1 MQPLDEQELIERYLS
16 GALSVGEA
24 GELETRMKAD
34 PSFRTRVELHR
45 QLHAEFS
52 DPQKL
57 ALRNMLS
64 DIVEETPVQPRS
76 GKRWWMLGL
85 LIGVLALGV
94 WYFRPTPAGQE
105 TPSGITPTV
114 PAPER
119 GEQPVQQTPPD
130 APEPIAKADGPRF
143 KPNQAF
149 ESRLGNGGIR
159 SEDGEEVIMQS
170 PRPNAVLTLKNK
182 FVALS
187 FRGQVS
193 AGEDT
198 QEMPLAIKIFNNQ
211 PDSKSLLELNT
222 VVKKDQDNWLFSAAQ
237 NVKLAP
243 GVYYYTLEQ
252 TETRDLIYV
261 GKFTVREE

>member
-16 GALSVGEA
+16 DALTVGEA
-24 GELETRMKAD
+24 GELEARMKND

-76 GKRWWMLGL
+76 GKGWWMLGL
-85 LIGVLALGV
+85 LIGVVALGV
-94 WYFRPTPAGQE
+94 WYFRSVTPVPEA
-105 TPSGITPTV
+105 PSSITPT
-114 PAPER
+114 EQEKN
-119 GEQPVQQTPPD
+119 EQPIQQTTP
-130 APEPIAKADGPRF
+130 ATPEPIAKADGPSF

-170 PRPNAVLTLKNK
+170 PRPNAVLTLKNQN
-182 FVALS
+182 VALTFKGRIS
-187 FRGQVS
+187 V
-193 AGEDT
+193 GEEP
-198 QEMPLAIKIFNNQ
+198 QEMPLAIRIYNNQ
-211 PDSKSLLELNT
+211 PDSKSFMELRA
-222 VVKKDQDNWLFSAAQ
+222 VVKKDQDNLLFSAAQ